1 MSYDSDRAIEMAR
14 YVIRRYNT
22 RDPWELV
29 GKLPNVAVN
38 TVDLG
43 ANIQGYSLISRRMSI
58 INLNENMNEQETND
72 VLAHEIGHSLLTR
85 DTSTNYFTR
94 MQAKHILAHQSMWPT
109 ALCSNSFFGDRGDIN
124 PFNRLKIIED
134 HGLPTWMT
142 EYFDIIN

>member
-85 DTSTNYFTR
+85 DTSTNYFYKN
-94 MQAKHILAHQSMWPT
+94 ASKAHIGSSEYVA
-109 ALCSNSFFGDRGDIN
+109 NSFMFQFIFGDRGDIN